1 MKLSDFDIK
10 PKKYKFFRI
19 KYEIDS
25 VFEKE
30 KFKGYRIGKRDR
42 LLSKV
47 VFHHLG
53 AYKE

>member
-1 MKLSDFDIK
+1 MKLSDFKIK
-10 PKKYKFFRI
+10 PKTYIFYRI
-19 KYEIDS
+19 KYKTNS

-53 AYKE
+53 AYK